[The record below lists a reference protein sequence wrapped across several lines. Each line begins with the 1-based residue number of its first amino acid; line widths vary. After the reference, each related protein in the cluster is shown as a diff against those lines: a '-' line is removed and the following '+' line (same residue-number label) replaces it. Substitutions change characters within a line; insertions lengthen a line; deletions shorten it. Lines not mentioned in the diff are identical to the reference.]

1 MADTITDTLTATIRS
16 SVQWNRTET
25 QEIGTISQRAT
36 KASVYTL
43 ADGADAGE
51 ADLVFTDTRTIPA
64 GNAEELDLLNL
75 TQQTLEVAVPYQF
88 RQVRYLRIVNN
99 ETAAGRRLLVG
110 SDPAKPTVV
119 YAAEVGPASEFA
131 TVNQTDSWR
140 VTEVNAKFRVANPTS
155 ASISYSLYV
164 IGTSVAAGGS
174 GGS

>member
-1 MADTITDTLTATIRS
+1 MADTVTDTLTATIRS
-16 SVQWNRTET
+16 SVTWNRTET
-25 QEIGTISQRAT
+25 QEIGTIAQRGNRLAT
-36 KASVYTL
+36 YAL

-51 ADLVFTDTRTIPA
+51 ADLVFTDMRTIPA

-75 TQQTLEVAVPYQF
+75 TQQTLEVSVPYQF

-99 ETAAGRRLLVG
+99 ETASGRRLLVG

-131 TVNQTDSWR
+131 AVNQTDSWR
-140 VTEVNAKFRVANPTS
+140 VTEVNSKFRVANPTS
-155 ASISYSLYV
+155 SSISYSLYV